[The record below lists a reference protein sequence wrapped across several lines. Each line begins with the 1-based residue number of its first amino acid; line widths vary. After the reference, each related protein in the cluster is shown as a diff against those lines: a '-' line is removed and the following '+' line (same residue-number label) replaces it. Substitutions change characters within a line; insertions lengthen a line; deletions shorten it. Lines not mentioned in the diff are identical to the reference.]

1 MPEGGIL
8 NAGWKVEFN
17 NKPLRMP
24 GLPARLGNPGDVY
37 TIGLELGPDGTVMDS
52 VAGGPAFNAGISPGM
67 KVAGVDGRLY
77 THDVLEDAIKAA
89 ADSSAPITLLVVD
102 DDYYRTTAI
111 DYHGG
116 ERYPHLVREDGKP
129 DYLDELIK
137 AHAQ

>member
-1 MPEGGIL
+1 
-8 NAGWKVEFN
+8 
-17 NKPLRMP
+17 
-24 GLPARLGNPGDVY
+24 
-37 TIGLELGPDGTVMDS
+37 MDS